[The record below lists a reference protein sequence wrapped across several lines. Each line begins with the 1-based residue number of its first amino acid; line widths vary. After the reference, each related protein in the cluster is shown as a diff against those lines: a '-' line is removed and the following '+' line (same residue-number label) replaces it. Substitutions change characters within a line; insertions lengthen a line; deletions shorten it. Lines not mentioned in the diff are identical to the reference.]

1 MWLFGSGLF
10 LIAYLGI
17 NIYTGI
23 RFFSFIKFFLPS
35 FKAFIFWPIYFL
47 FCYSFILFSVLQF
60 AWTRP
65 FRLAGMSSIP
75 VVFYFFLA
83 LLLLDGLRIS
93 LQHFGY
99 IPHTQIYS
107 AAGTGIA
114 ICLALITMI
123 YGASNARSIRTVH
136 YTVTLNKRIEMPHLR
151 IALVSDLHIGETVG
165 RKWVAN
171 IVDAINKIEPDIICI
186 AGDIIDSSLEGIS
199 DLEAV
204 AGELKRLNAPLG
216 VYACQG
222 NHDVDRLSLRQT
234 GGTGSGMEGIK
245 AFLETA
251 DIVFLLDE
259 IVMPSNNIYIAGRK
273 DARPIGLR
281 QERKPAAELAV
292 GLDTSKALIVLD
304 HQPVDYSNLEK
315 VGADLILSGHTHRG
329 QFFPGNLATRL
340 IFKKAGATHYG
351 YWRGSIAQAVVSSG
365 AGVWGPP
372 LRVAT
377 GSEVVV
383 IDVVFREGGIS
394 TLY

>member
-10 LIAYLGI
+10 LLAYLGI
-17 NIYTGI
+17 NLYTGI
-23 RFFSFIKFFLPS
+23 RVFSFIKFFSPS
-35 FKAFIFWPIYFL
+35 FKAFIFWPVYLL
-47 FCYSFILFSVLQF
+47 FCYSFILFSFLQF
-60 AWTRP
+60 VWARP

-75 VVFYFFLA
+75 AVFYFFLA
-83 LLLLDGLRIS
+83 LLFLDGLRIF

-123 YGASNARSIRTVH
+123 YGAYNARSIRTVH
-136 YTVTLNKRIEMPHLR
+136 YTVTLNKRSEMPHLR
-151 IALVSDLHIGETVG
+151 IALVSDLHIGETVD

-171 IVDAINKIEPDIICI
+171 IVDAINKNEPDLICI
-186 AGDIIDSSLEGIS
+186 AGDIIDSNLQGIS
-199 DLEAV
+199 DIEAV

-216 VYACQG
+216 VYACPG
-222 NHDVDRLSLRQT
+222 NHDVDRLSFRQAS
-234 GGTGSGMEGIK
+234 GTGSGMDGIK

-259 IVMPSNNIYIAGRK
+259 IVMPTDSIYLAGRK

-281 QERKPAAELAV
+281 QERKSAAELTADFD
-292 GLDTSKALIVLD
+292 LDRSKAFIVLD

-351 YWRGSIAQAVVSSG
+351 YWRGSTAQAVVSSG

-372 LRVAT
+372 IRVAT
-377 GSEVVV
+377 GSEVAV
-383 IDVVFREGGIS
+383 IDVVFGE
-394 TLY
+394 

>member
-17 NIYTGI
+17 NVYTGV
-23 RFFSFIKFFLPS
+23 RVFSLARFFLPS
-35 FKAFIFWPIYFL
+35 LKAFIFWPVYFL
-47 FCYSFILFSVLQF
+47 FCYSFILFSLLRF
-60 AWTRP
+60 AWARP

-75 VVFYFFLA
+75 AVFYFFLA

-93 LQHFGY
+93 LQRFGH
-99 IPHTQIYS
+99 IPHARIYS

-114 ICLALITMI
+114 ICLAVITMI
-123 YGASNARSIRTVH
+123 YGAYNARSIRTAR
-136 YTVTLNKRIEMPHLR
+136 YTVTLNKRSEMPSLR

-186 AGDIIDSSLEGIS
+186 AGDIIDSNLEGIS
-199 DLEAV
+199 DIEGV
-204 AGELKRLNAPLG
+204 AAELKRLNAPLG
-216 VYACQG
+216 VYACPG

-234 GGTGSGMEGIK
+234 GGTGSGMDGIK
-245 AFLETA
+245 AFMETA
-251 DIVFLLDE
+251 NVVFLLDE
-259 IVMPSNNIYIAGRK
+259 IVTPSDSIYLAGRK

-281 QERKPAAELAV
+281 QERKSAAELAV
-292 GLDTSKALIVLD
+292 GLDTSKVLIVLD

-315 VGADLILSGHTHRG
+315 VGADLILSGHTHCG
-329 QFFPGNLATRL
+329 QFFPGNLATKL

-351 YWRGSIAQAVVSSG
+351 YWRGSVAQAVVSSG

-372 LRVAT
+372 IRVAT
-377 GSEVVV
+377 GSEVAV

>member
-1 MWLFGSGLF
+1 
-10 LIAYLGI
+10 
-17 NIYTGI
+17 
-23 RFFSFIKFFLPS
+23 
-35 FKAFIFWPIYFL
+35 
-47 FCYSFILFSVLQF
+47 
-60 AWTRP
+60 
-65 FRLAGMSSIP
+65 MSSIP
-75 VVFYFFLA
+75 AVFYFFLA

-99 IPHTQIYS
+99 IPYAQIYS

-123 YGASNARSIRTVH
+123 YGACNARSIRTVH

-151 IALVSDLHIGETVG
+151 IALVSDLHIGQTVD

-171 IVDAINKIEPDIICI
+171 IVDAVNRTEPDIICI
-186 AGDIIDSSLEGIS
+186 AGDIIDSSLEGLS

-216 VYACQG
+216 VYACPG
-222 NHDVDRLSLRQT
+222 NHDVDRISLRQT
-234 GGTGSGMEGIK
+234 GGTGSGMDGIK

-251 DIVFLLDE
+251 NIVFLLDD
-259 IVMPSNNIYIAGRK
+259 IVMPTDSIYLAGRK

-292 GLDTSKALIVLD
+292 GLDTSKALIFMD

-351 YWRGSIAQAVVSSG
+351 YWRGTTAQAVVSSG

-372 LRVAT
+372 IRIAT
-377 GSEVVV
+377 GSEVAVV
-383 IDVVFREGGIS
+383 DVVFGE
-394 TLY
+394 

>member
-23 RFFSFIKFFLPS
+23 RVLSFIKFFLPS
-35 FKAFIFWPIYFL
+35 FKAFIFWPVYFL
-47 FCYSFILFSVLQF
+47 FCYSFIISSFLQF
-60 AWTRP
+60 ARMGP
-65 FRLAGMSSIP
+65 LRLATMGSIP
-75 VVFYFFLA
+75 AVFYFFLA

-93 LQHFGY
+93 LQHFGR
-99 IPHTQIYS
+99 IPYAQIYS
-107 AAGTGIA
+107 TAGTGIA

-123 YGASNARSIRTVH
+123 YGVSNARNIRTVH
-136 YTVTLNKRIEMPHLR
+136 YTVTLNKRSETPNLR

-186 AGDIIDSSLEGIS
+186 AGDIIDSSLERIS
-199 DLEAV
+199 DIEGV
-204 AGELKRLNAPLG
+204 AAELKRLNAPLG
-216 VYACQG
+216 VYACPG
-222 NHDVDRLSLRQT
+222 NHDVDRISLRRT
-234 GGTGSGMEGIK
+234 GGTGSGMDGIK

-251 DIVFLLDE
+251 NIVFLLDE
-259 IVMPSNNIYIAGRK
+259 VVMPSGDIYLAGRK

-281 QERKPAAELAV
+281 QERKSAAELTA
-292 GLDTSKALIVLD
+292 GLDLNGPKALIVLD

-315 VGADLILSGHTHRG
+315 AGADLILSGHTHRG
-329 QFFPGNLATRL
+329 QFFPANLATRI

-351 YWRGSIAQAVVSSG
+351 YWRGSTAQAVVSSG

-372 LRVAT
+372 IRVAT
-377 GSEVVV
+377 GSEVAVV
-383 IDVVFREGGIS
+383 DVVLGE
-394 TLY
+394 